1 MSKELKA
8 LYKLFWLASYCNENV
23 EGMNE
28 KEMKEYDKK
37 CENMKKIIE
46 QALIQKA
53 KQKKILDILKKK
65 YAIQLFTDEPWEQL
79 EYKMLVGGNLVID
92 LTQEEYDLLKEW
104 LKNDYI

>member
-8 LYKLFWLASYCNENV
+8 LHKLFGLASYCNENV

-53 KQKKILDILKKK
+53 KQAKILDILKKK
-65 YAIQLFTDEPWEQL
+65 CVSKGYIQWTANYKEYNELTDGTNISE
-79 EYKMLVGGNLVID
+79 
-92 LTQEEYDLLKEW
+92 LTQEEYDLLKGW
-104 LKNDYI
+104 LNDN